1 MRNANYGMLKLWWS
15 ATPTT
20 DFRLR
25 QKCIMPKQLGG
36 SSPTPESS
44 ISCPSSFVLVVAAN
58 TKEIKECGI
67 TVLKTAERKGK
78 QRSNS
83 SCNAARNEREEMS
96 MHVEMDKRKEKRKK
110 LSPRR

>member
-1 MRNANYGMLKLWWS
+1 
-15 ATPTT
+15 
-20 DFRLR
+20 
-25 QKCIMPKQLGG
+25 MPKQLGG
-36 SSPTPESS
+36 NSPTPESS
-44 ISCPSSFVLVVAAN
+44 ISCPSPFVLVVAAN

-83 SCNAARNEREEMS
+83 SCNAAPNEREEMS

-110 LSPRR
+110 LSPLS